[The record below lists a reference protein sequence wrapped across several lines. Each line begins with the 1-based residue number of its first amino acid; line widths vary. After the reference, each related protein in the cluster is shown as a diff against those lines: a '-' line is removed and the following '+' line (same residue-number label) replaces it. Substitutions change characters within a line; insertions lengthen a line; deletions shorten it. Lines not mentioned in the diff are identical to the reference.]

1 LKKFDSICRLKNY
14 QYLNGFLKI
23 FNFCFQEA
31 VFEIIL

>member
-1 LKKFDSICRLKNY
+1 MQIEKLSV
-14 QYLNGFLKI
+14 LNSFLKI